1 MKMPRIAYGG
11 LPHSNFLDA
20 DVVNLSNPLD
30 NFPLIRSRDIEA
42 VCDAIG
48 RIYTRP
54 AVVPVRVVDKVD
66 ATVNNC
72 RLQHVSLAYGAYGAE
87 LGLKYPETE
96 LFVQQFP
103 LRGAA
108 EIICGR
114 TADALVPGAGAVVS
128 PGSAYAINYGADYA
142 HVVLRLDARVMT
154 EKLAA
159 MTGAAINEPLRVS
172 PQQDIRHP
180 AAHMLQRYLPLLI
193 KTLGEA
199 NPPFP
204 SWWIAQTEQL
214 LMTLFL
220 CGHRHNYSHL
230 LEEAPADA
238 APRQVRQAEEYI
250 EANAQRAISLEELA
264 QVTGVS
270 AFSLFRS
277 FKQSRGYSPLEFAR
291 RWSRRG
297 KT

>member
-1 MKMPRIAYGG
+1 
-11 LPHSNFLDA
+11 LDA
-20 DVVNLSNPLD
+20 DVVNSSNPLD

-42 VCDAIG
+42 VCDALG

-54 AVVPVRVVDKVD
+54 IFVPVRGVDKVD

-72 RLQHVSLAYGAYGAE
+72 QLQHISLAYGGFGADM
-87 LGLKYPETE
+87 GLQYPETG
-96 LFVQQFP
+96 LFVQLFP
-103 LRGAA
+103 LRAAA

-114 TADALVPGAGAVVS
+114 TTDALAPGAGAVVS
-128 PGSAYAINYGADYA
+128 PGATYTMNYGADYA
-142 HVVLRLDARVMT
+142 HVVLRIDARILT

-172 PQQDIRHP
+172 PQQDVRHP

-199 NPPFP
+199 SPPFP

-230 LEEAPADA
+230 LEEAPAEA
-238 APRQVRQAEEYI
+238 APQQVRRAEEYI

-291 RWSRRG
+291 HCSRRG
-297 KT
+297 RA

>member
-1 MKMPRIAYGG
+1 MKMPRIACGG

-30 NFPLIRSRDIEA
+30 NFPLIRSRDIEE

-48 RIYTRP
+48 RIFARP
-54 AVVPVRVVDKVD
+54 AFAPLRGVDKVD

-72 RLQHVSLAYGAYGAE
+72 RLQHVSLAYGAYGADLE
-87 LGLKYPETE
+87 LEYPETD
-96 LFVQQFP
+96 LFVQFFP
-103 LRGAA
+103 LRGKA
-108 EIICGR
+108 EIRCGH
-114 TADALVPGAGAVVS
+114 TAAALIPGAGAVVS
-128 PGSAYAINYGADYA
+128 PGVSHTANFDADYA
-142 HVVLRLDARVMT
+142 HVVLRIDARVLT

-159 MTGAAINEPLRVS
+159 MTGATINAPLRVA
-172 PQQDIRHP
+172 PQHDVRQP

-230 LEEAPADA
+230 FEEAPAEA
-238 APRQVRQAEEYI
+238 APHQVRRTEEYI

-264 QVTGVS
+264 AVTGVS

-291 RWSRRG
+291 QCSRRG
-297 KT
+297 RA